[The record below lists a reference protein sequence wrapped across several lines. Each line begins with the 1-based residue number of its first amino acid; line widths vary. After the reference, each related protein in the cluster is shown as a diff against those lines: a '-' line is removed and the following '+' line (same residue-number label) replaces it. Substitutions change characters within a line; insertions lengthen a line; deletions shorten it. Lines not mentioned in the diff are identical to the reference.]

1 MKLIACLSEYLVPLV
16 LFYIVGFAVLQKRPV
31 FDDFIEGAKQGMKTV
46 AGILPTLIGLMTAV
60 GILRASGFLDYLSGI
75 LEKPAELFHVPA
87 EAVPV
92 ILVRLVSS
100 SAAVGLLLDI
110 FKTHGPDSY
119 LGMMV
124 SILESCTET
133 VFYTMSVYF
142 MTVKVTKTRW
152 TLPGALLAT
161 GAGVAASIVLA
172 GWYGA

>member
-60 GILRASGFLDYLSGI
+60 GILRASGFLDFLAGV
-75 LEKPAELFHVPA
+75 LEWPAELLHVPA

-110 FKTHGPDSY
+110 FKTNGPDSY

-124 SILESCTET
+124 STLESCTET

-142 MTVKVTKTRW
+142 MAVKVTKTRW

-172 GWYGA
+172 GWYGG